1 MKTHSRQTAQI
12 DTVATPAGDLRVN
25 KAVLLLLAVCL
36 GGLGTHRYYLRRYGS
51 GLLFSLLFWT
61 PLPWLLGW
69 RDALGYAR
77 LGEAALRQRYRQ
89 RLAGTWLCLVQVA
102 GLLPAFALG
111 AVAVGAGLPAYY
123 TALDRGRVETMLAAL
138 APLRHAV
145 TAYRQHHGVYP
156 PGLTALEADMGW
168 AGRTPLPVDNPY
180 LGSLAV
186 LPAGRLEV
194 VFNDR
199 AASLAGQSLVL
210 TPHLPVAAALGP
222 IVPGWRQ
229 NTTRPPGQRLGQR
242 LAQRDTTQREPLVH
256 TAAVHWDCL
265 GGTLN
270 VRYRPPAC
278 TRPSDDV
285 FR

>member
-1 MKTHSRQTAQI
+1 M
-12 DTVATPAGDLRVN
+12 
-25 KAVLLLLAVCL
+25 
-36 GGLGTHRYYLRRYGS
+36 
-51 GLLFSLLFWT
+51 FSLLFWT

-111 AVAVGAGLPAYY
+111 AVAVGIGLPAYY
-123 TALDRGRVETMLAAL
+123 TALDRGRVETMMAAL

-145 TAYRQHHGVYP
+145 AAYRQRHGIYP
-156 PGLTALEADMGW
+156 PGLMALETDAGW
-168 AGRTPLPVDNPY
+168 AVGTTLPVDNAY
-180 LGSLAV
+180 LGSLAI
-186 LPAGRLEV
+186 LPSGRLEV

-199 AASLAGQSLVL
+199 AASLAGQTLVL
-210 TPHLPVAAALGP
+210 APHPPVAARLSP
-222 IVPGWRQ
+222 VVPGWRQ
-229 NTTRPPGQRLGQR
+229 NTTRQPEQHGISGEI
-242 LAQRDTTQREPLVH
+242 TQREAYLH
-256 TAAVHWDCL
+256 AAAVRWHWDCL

-270 VRYRPPAC
+270 ARYRPPAC
-278 TRPSDDV
+278 ARPTDDV